1 MANMWNKTTAS
12 KILAPIFPYEDDGNS
27 TALGNVSR
35 EHFSLVETAIFGTWI
50 SISMVFAIFGN
61 LMVIAVV
68 IRHRGMRTRTNMF
81 LVNLAIADFLVG
93 VLLAPFSLTTLIAKD
108 WIFGDI
114 LCFINSFCNA
124 AFLITSIQTLMY
136 ISIHKYLSITR
147 PLTQITKCK
156 ILIMIGAAWGWAI
169 VCASLTTFIL
179 STSKYKEG
187 TMQCGPK
194 YPTYSTK
201 SLTFHFIIQA
211 SNIFLPLFLMI
222 GCYVRMFAEIKQH
235 MQRLDENTA
244 LDRNMIFSQQRRVTI
259 TLLIVLSCFV
269 LCWIP
274 YCVYSN
280 YAAFVRDK
288 STIPRYANA
297 IAYCFG
303 YMNSA
308 CNPIIYAWR
317 SPSFREGY
325 KEILCQEPSYVVSD
339 DDPQEKLPKMLVY
352 TLHDSSPGPL
362 RRLSTMIHASFR
374 GSRHG
379 SRRNSDESIHSLRL
393 GRNSVASPTTLS
405 SHKLIRQLTSKT
417 AKGSSLIRRDGSI
430 IMIKNGKIISMRRDP
445 SFSRMSDDV
454 FLPSPSETTL
464 HSMEMSHSNHSALNK
479 VKEESFETEPLLNDD
494 KSSQQITTGNGHVS
508 LIETSPDKNH
518 NLKNNS
524 SIPESN
530 KANSPRKRLTRMA
543 RVTSSSDDNIAV
555 NTSDCG
561 IQISIFDHDSSPENT
576 NSFKFP
582 SSHQDY
588 INKIH
593 DRIYTNNMKRAS
605 SETNMKLHNAAATST
620 FNTTSK
626 SSNIIYNVPY
636 LESSLRS
643 SSDLNEQ
650 SSSSDPNMTKQAIPQ
665 YRHRYTVSKE
675 NIRCSPKK

>member
-1 MANMWNKTTAS
+1 MANVWNKTTAS
-12 KILAPIFPYEDDGNS
+12 KILSPIFPYEEIGNS
-27 TALGNVSR
+27 TSLGNLSR
-35 EHFSLVETAIFGTWI
+35 KHFSLLETAIFGTWI

-339 DDPQEKLPKMLVY
+339 AN
-352 TLHDSSPGPL
+352 
-362 RRLSTMIHASFR
+362 LSQAPVT
-374 GSRHG
+374 RHY
-379 SRRNSDESIHSLRL
+379 
-393 GRNSVASPTTLS
+393 
-405 SHKLIRQLTSKT
+405 
-417 AKGSSLIRRDGSI
+417 IRR
-430 IMIKNGKIISMRRDP
+430 P
-445 SFSRMSDDV
+445 
-454 FLPSPSETTL
+454 
-464 HSMEMSHSNHSALNK
+464 
-479 VKEESFETEPLLNDD
+479 D
-494 KSSQQITTGNGHVS
+494 KSHINGEYEIHFM
-508 LIETSPDKNH
+508 T
-518 NLKNNS
+518 
-524 SIPESN
+524 
-530 KANSPRKRLTRMA
+530 APRGL
-543 RVTSSSDDNIAV
+543 SE
-555 NTSDCG
+555 DC
-561 IQISIFDHDSSPENT
+561 
-576 NSFKFP
+576 
-582 SSHQDY
+582 
-588 INKIH
+588 
-593 DRIYTNNMKRAS
+593 
-605 SETNMKLHNAAATST
+605 
-620 FNTTSK
+620 
-626 SSNIIYNVPY
+626 
-636 LESSLRS
+636 LR
-643 SSDLNEQ
+643 
-650 SSSSDPNMTKQAIPQ
+650 
-665 YRHRYTVSKE
+665 
-675 NIRCSPKK
+675 

>member
-1 MANMWNKTTAS
+1 MANVWNKTTAS
-12 KILAPIFPYEDDGNS
+12 KILSPFFSYEEIGNS
-27 TALGNVSR
+27 TALGNLSR
-35 EHFSLVETAIFGTWI
+35 KHFSLLETAIFGTWI

-339 DDPQEKLPKMLVY
+339 D

-379 SRRNSDESIHSLRL
+379 SRRNSDESVHSLRL
-393 GRNSVASPTTLS
+393 GRTSVTSPTTLS

-445 SFSRMSDDV
+445 SFSKMQDDV

-464 HSMEMSHSNHSALNK
+464 HSIEMSYSNHSALNK

-494 KSSQQITTGNGHVS
+494 KSSQQMTTGNGHVS
-508 LIETSPDKNH
+508 HIEISPDKNH
-518 NLKNNS
+518 NMRNHSSIHESNNANS
-524 SIPESN
+524 S
-530 KANSPRKRLTRMA
+530 RKRLKRMA
-543 RVTSSSDDNIAV
+543 RVTSNSDDNIAV

-561 IQISIFDHDSSPENT
+561 IQISVFDHDSSPENT
-576 NSFKFP
+576 NGFKFP

-588 INKIH
+588 VHKIH

-605 SETNMKLHNAAATST
+605 SETNMKLHNAAAIST

-626 SSNIIYNVPY
+626 SSDIIYNVPY

-643 SSDLNEQ
+643 SSDLHEQ